1 MAVQILKGV
10 TKKCLNNMS
19 KYAVK
24 MKYGLELENFTCDLV
39 F

>member
-24 MKYGLELENFTCDLV
+24 IKYASELEKFTCDLV